1 MAFISVRMLTTIG
14 DCAFAML
21 RNVWASIG
29 PPIGAL
35 FIVGTAIVCA
45 EEAGVR
51 SSRDAITSATAN
63 DATAV
68 SRT

>member
-1 MAFISVRMLTTIG
+1 MFTTIG

-21 RNVWASIG
+21 RKVWASIG

-35 FIVGTAIVCA
+35 FIDGTAIVCA
-45 EEAGVR
+45 DEAGVN
-51 SSRDAITSATAN
+51 SSRDAMTSATAN
-63 DATAV
+63 DATEV